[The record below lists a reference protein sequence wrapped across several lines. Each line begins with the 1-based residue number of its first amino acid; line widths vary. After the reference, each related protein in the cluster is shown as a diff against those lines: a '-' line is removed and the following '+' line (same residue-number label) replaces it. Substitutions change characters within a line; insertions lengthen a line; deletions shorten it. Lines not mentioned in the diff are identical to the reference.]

1 MLLNIVVFVTIGLW
15 SSLILGCVYAVCK
28 ILYKTYLEK
37 YSVENNKNVE
47 LLERTLISKH
57 IDFSDLNIF
66 QLEQYE
72 SKAKQD
78 LYIKLLKNRLY
89 SKYFVNG
96 MRGLIANFFPKQFY
110 IFNDLEEE
118 LSTVTDMG
126 LNMSRTELSLTF
138 FDLLSKIKIPE
149 EFNDDN
155 YDNSSSETSDS
166 NKSDKSSKSGES
178 NKSNESDGSGSD
190 SSNNSKDSHGSNSS
204 NCDSK
209 ESKNSNKSN
218 QSKNSNQSNQSHHSK
233 KSNGSEHS
241 RSSGNSVSSVDL
253 EIHDTLTRNSDLV
266 ADVLYGFISSFSDS
280 YKLEKIKQSI
290 LA

>member
-15 SSLILGCVYAVCK
+15 SGLILGCIYAVCK
-28 ILYKTYLEK
+28 VLYKTYSEK

-118 LSTVTDMG
+118 LSTVTDMC
-126 LNMSRTELSLTF
+126 LNMNRTELSLTF

-155 YDNSSSETSDS
+155 YDNSSSEMS
-166 NKSDKSSKSGES
+166 KSDKSGKSHES
-178 NKSNESDGSGSD
+178 SDSCSD
-190 SSNNSKDSHGSNSS
+190 SSNDSHGSNSS

-209 ESKNSNKSN
+209 ESRNSNKSN
-218 QSKNSNQSNQSHHSK
+218 QSN
-233 KSNGSEHS
+233 KSNKSVHSSKSNCSEHS
-241 RSSGNSVSSVDL
+241 GSSGNSGSSVDL
-253 EIHDTLTRNSDLV
+253 EIHDTLTKNSDLV
-266 ADVLYGFISSFSDS
+266 ADVLYGFISSFSAS

>member
-15 SSLILGCVYAVCK
+15 SGLILGCIYAVCK
-28 ILYKTYLEK
+28 VLYKTYLEK

-72 SKAKQD
+72 SKAKQE

-118 LSTVTDMG
+118 LSTVTDMC
-126 LNMSRTELSLTF
+126 LNMNRTELSLTF

-155 YDNSSSETSDS
+155 YDNSSSESS
-166 NKSDKSSKSGES
+166 NMSKSDKSDKSHES
-178 NKSNESDGSGSD
+178 NKSSKSNKSHESDGSGSD
-190 SSNNSKDSHGSNSS
+190 SSNDSNGSNSS

-209 ESKNSNKSN
+209 ESRNSNKSN
-218 QSKNSNQSNQSHHSK
+218 QSNQSNKSVHSS

-241 RSSGNSVSSVDL
+241 GSSGNSGSSVDL
-253 EIHDTLTRNSDLV
+253 EIHDTLTKNSDLV
-266 ADVLYGFISSFSDS
+266 ADVLYGFISSFSAS

>member
-15 SSLILGCVYAVCK
+15 SGLILGCIYAVCK
-28 ILYKTYLEK
+28 VLYKTYSEK

-118 LSTVTDMG
+118 LSTVTDMC
-126 LNMSRTELSLTF
+126 LNMNRTELSLTF

-155 YDNSSSETSDS
+155 YDNSSSEMS
-166 NKSDKSSKSGES
+166 KSDKSGKS
-178 NKSNESDGSGSD
+178 NKSGKSHESSDSCSD
-190 SSNNSKDSHGSNSS
+190 SSNDSHGSNSS

-209 ESKNSNKSN
+209 ESRNSNKSN
-218 QSKNSNQSNQSHHSK
+218 QSNKSNKSVHSS

-241 RSSGNSVSSVDL
+241 GSSGNSGSSVDL
-253 EIHDTLTRNSDLV
+253 EIHDTLTKNSDLV
-266 ADVLYGFISSFSDS
+266 ADVLYGFISSFSAS